1 MKKVFFIPVLF
12 LCMIVLAVNDDGGG
26 QIGDP
31 PIVEQ
36 TKQDLEIEIFMLEET
51 ISLKDANIEALK
63 DSVVKLNTQ
72 SLLLSQNSDSK
83 ERLTF
88 VQSLIVTF
96 LGVSIGTIVLWSI
109 NRLWKNGI
117 IQYERIE

>member
-36 TKQDLEIEIFMLEET
+36 TKQDLEKT
-51 ISLKDANIEALK
+51 IKVVI
-63 DSVVKLNTQ
+63 SVMKWKLN
-72 SLLLSQNSDSK
+72 
-83 ERLTF
+83 E
-88 VQSLIVTF
+88 
-96 LGVSIGTIVLWSI
+96 
-109 NRLWKNGI
+109 WKV
-117 IQYERIE
+117 